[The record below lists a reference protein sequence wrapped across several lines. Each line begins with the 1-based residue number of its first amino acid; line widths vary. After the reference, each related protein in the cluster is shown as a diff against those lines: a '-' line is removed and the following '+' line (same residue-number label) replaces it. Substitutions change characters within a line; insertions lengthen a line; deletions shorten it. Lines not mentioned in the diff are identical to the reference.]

1 MATSI
6 SNLTRLVDSLNRA
19 KSGGSGTT
27 KSYVDARFYKPAL
40 SADGT
45 CQSIIRFIL
54 PKNPDAD
61 PVKTVYS
68 HKFEGMNGFFYDNCP
83 TTVGGECP
91 VCRANREA
99 YGTNDEYEISKA
111 KPRSRKQKFVVN
123 IVVIKDGNTPE
134 NNGKV
139 FLLELD
145 KKLFEK
151 VIARVQPTEGS
162 IEDPCD
168 IFSVVDGANFKYIG
182 YKKTIQLGGKTISF
196 TAFDNSSF
204 SDPSPLDKKIA
215 ESIDGQA
222 FDLEEFTDPS
232 KFKSY
237 GDLEV
242 RFNKVMGIGASGARA
257 SIAPEGMKLDE
268 EDPIAT
274 AFDSTPTTKK
284 AAKKLPEPAA
294 DEEDADDQEFLNRLR
309 NESSKTK

>member
-19 KSGGSGTT
+19 KAGSSGST
-27 KSYVDARFYKPAL
+27 KSYVDPRFYKPTL

-45 CQSIIRFIL
+45 SQSIIRFIL

-61 PVKTVYS
+61 PVKTVFS
-68 HKFEGMNGFFYDNCP
+68 HKFEGMNGFYYEACP

-91 VCRANREA
+91 VCRSNREA

-111 KPRSRKQKFVVN
+111 KPRSRKQKFIVN

-151 VIARVQPTEGS
+151 VIARVQPSEGS

-182 YKKTIQLGGKTISF
+182 YKKSIKLGGKDITF

-204 SDPSPLDKKIA
+204 ADPSPLDKKIA
-215 ESIDGQA
+215 STIEGQA
-222 FDLEEFTDPS
+222 FDLEEFTDAS
-232 KFKSY
+232 KFKPY
-237 GDLEV
+237 ADLEE
-242 RFNKVMGIGASGARA
+242 RFNKVSGVGSSGARA
-257 SIAPEGMKLDE
+257 NLAPSGMKIEE
-268 EDPIAT
+268 EDDAISK
-274 AFDSTPTTKK
+274 AFGKK
-284 AAKKLPEPAA
+284 EKVVEEPKVET
-294 DEEDADDQEFLNRLR
+294 EEDSDDEEFLNRLR